1 VTRLFGAALAAVV
14 LTGLMNPVRAEDKK
28 DAGPIIDKAIKA
40 LGGME
45 KLGTARSM
53 QTKSKGTISF
63 GGDDNK
69 FSSETTIQLPGKFRN
84 AFEGE
89 FMGNKVTGAT
99 VMDGNKGWRKFN
111 DDVTEFD
118 KDGVANER
126 RNVYMQVIPALVI
139 PLKLKI
145 FKVEVAGEEKV
156 DGKDAAVL
164 KVTGPEG
171 KDFKIYFDKESGLP
185 VKTAGNVAGF
195 DGSDAVQETTFSDYK
210 DFDGIKKAT
219 KTVTKRGGE
228 KFMTMEVTDF
238 KVLKDV
244 DPKTFEAP
252 K

>member
-1 VTRLFGAALAAVV
+1 VTRLFGTALVTLVV
-14 LTGLMNPVRAEDKK
+14 AGLVGPVRAEDKK

-45 KLGTARSM
+45 KLGPARSM
-53 QTKSKGTISF
+53 TWKGHGVITF

-69 FSSETTIQLPGKFRN
+69 FSSEVTTQLPGKFRSG
-84 AFEGE
+84 FEGE

-99 VMDGNKGWRKFN
+99 VLNGDKGWRKFN

-118 KDGVANER
+118 KDGMANEH
-126 RNVYMQVIPALVI
+126 RNIHLQVIPTLVF

-156 DGKDAAVL
+156 DGKEASVL

-171 KDFKIYFDKESGLP
+171 KDFKLFFDKESGLP
-185 VKTAGNVAGF
+185 VKSVANVVGF
-195 DGSDAVQETTFSDYK
+195 GGDEAVQESTYGDYK

-219 KTVTKRGGE
+219 KVVTKRGGE
-228 KFMTMEVTDF
+228 KFMTLDITEF
-238 KVLKDV
+238 KVLKEV
-244 DPKTFEAP
+244 DPKTFAEP